1 MKSNTMYLDLR
12 VGESV
17 RLGDAQITLAVK
29 SGQRA
34 RLVVRAPQQ
43 VTVVY
48 PKNHLGTGCPSP
60 PSQMNERDGLL
71 RQFAIAFEGGKEKDK
86 HLVREAI
93 ASFNAR
99 NPSNRILQIHLA
111 QSISAWKARQTG
123 TQAHPE
129 RISE

>member
-1 MKSNTMYLDLR
+1 MYLNLR

-17 RLGDAQITLAVK
+17 RLGEAQITLAVK

-71 RQFAIAFEGGKEKDK
+71 RQFAMAFDGGAEKDK
-86 HLVREAI
+86 HLARETI
-93 ASFNAR
+93 ASFNVR
-99 NPSNRILQIHLA
+99 NPDSRILPAHLA
-111 QSISAWKARQTG
+111 QSISAWKARQIG
-123 TQAHPE
+123 AEVHPD
-129 RISE
+129 RM

>member
-1 MKSNTMYLDLR
+1 MYLDLR

-17 RLGDAQITLAVK
+17 RLGDTQLTLAVK

-34 RLVVRAPQQ
+34 RLVVRAPEQ
-43 VTVVY
+43 VKVVY
-48 PKNHLGTGCPSP
+48 QKTHLGAGCPP
-60 PSQMNERDGLL
+60 HLSQMNERDGLL

-111 QSISAWKARQTG
+111 QSIPAWKARQAG

>member
-1 MKSNTMYLDLR
+1 MYLDLR

-43 VTVVY
+43 VKVVY
-48 PKNHLGTGCPSP
+48 QKTNMGAGCPAP
-60 PSQMNERDGLL
+60 LSQMNERDELL
-71 RQFAIAFEGGKEKDK
+71 RRFAIAFEGGKEKDK